1 MRNEQLTLRLTE
13 GALGLRVGPET
24 RARHLAVLRLEPGR
38 TVVETQPTLWVRAR
52 RAIAGVAVGM
62 VVAAPTGVAVAS
74 TDALPGE
81 RLYPVKL
88 AVERVMGLFSDDIA
102 ARHRVAELQALIER
116 QAGDDLISR
125 TSEAAER
132 AVVGLPHD
140 HPLQGVLAQIKR
152 DEAEKKADEE
162 AERERLAEEEEAARE
177 AAEEAAERERE
188 AAEEAAEAEAEA
200 EEEAEESAPK
210 ADDKADGK
218 KDKDKKGGGS

>member
-13 GALGLRVGPET
+13 GALGLRIGPET
-24 RARHLAVLRLEPGR
+24 RARHLAVLRLEPRR
-38 TVVETQPTLWVRAR
+38 TVVATRPTLLLRAR
-52 RAIAGVAVGM
+52 RAIAGVAVG
-62 VVAAPTGVAVAS
+62 VFVAAPTGIAVAS

-102 ARHRVAELQALIER
+102 ARHRVTELQKLIER
-116 QAGDDLISR
+116 EAGDDLISQ
-125 TSEAAER
+125 TSEAADR
-132 AVVGLPHD
+132 AVVGLPDD
-140 HPLQGVLAQIKR
+140 HPLHGVLTQIKS
-152 DEAEKKADEE
+152 DEAEKKAAEE

-188 AAEEAAEAEAEA
+188 AAEEAAEAETEA

-210 ADDKADGK
+210 ADNKPDGK
-218 KDKDKKGGGS
+218 KDMDKKSGDS